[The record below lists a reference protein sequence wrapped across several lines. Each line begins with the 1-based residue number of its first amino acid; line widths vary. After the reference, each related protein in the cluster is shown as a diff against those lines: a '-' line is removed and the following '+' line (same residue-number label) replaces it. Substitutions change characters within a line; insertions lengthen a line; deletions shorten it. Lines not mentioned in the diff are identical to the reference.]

1 MATATDNEIAATTKP
16 VTKDNYIAQ
25 LEKENQELKDELV
38 ELRRFAMYVRSLKT
52 KEDFNRLRNVIIKT
66 NKAL

>member
-1 MATATDNEIAATTKP
+1 MVASTDNETADTTMP
-16 VTKDNYIAQ
+16 VTKDEYIAQ

-52 KEDFNRLRNVIIKT
+52 KDDFLRLRNVIVKT
-66 NKAL
+66 NKVL

>member
-1 MATATDNEIAATTKP
+1 MATATDNEIATTTKP
-16 VTKDNYIAQ
+16 VTKDEYIAQ

-52 KEDFNRLRNVIIKT
+52 KDDFLRLRNVIVKT
-66 NKAL
+66 NKVI

>member
-16 VTKDNYIAQ
+16 VT
-25 LEKENQELKDELV
+25 KDELV

-52 KEDFNRLRNVIIKT
+52 KDDFLRLRNVIVKT
-66 NKAL
+66 NKVL

>member
-16 VTKDNYIAQ
+16 VTKDEYIAQ

-38 ELRRFAMYVRSLKT
+38 ELRRFAMYVRRLKT
-52 KEDFNRLRNVIIKT
+52 KDDFLRLRNVITKT
-66 NKAL
+66 NKVL

>member
-16 VTKDNYIAQ
+16 VTKDEYIAQ

-52 KEDFNRLRNVIIKT
+52 KDDFLRLRNVIVKT
-66 NKAL
+66 NKVI

>member
-16 VTKDNYIAQ
+16 VTKDEYIAQ

-52 KEDFNRLRNVIIKT
+52 KDDFLRLRNVITKT
-66 NKAL
+66 NKVL

>member
-16 VTKDNYIAQ
+16 VTKDEYIAQ

-52 KEDFNRLRNVIIKT
+52 KDDFLRLRNVITKT
-66 NKAL
+66 NKVI

>member
-1 MATATDNEIAATTKP
+1 MVASTDNEIAATTKP
-16 VTKDNYIAQ
+16 VTKDEYIAQ

-52 KEDFNRLRNVIIKT
+52 KDDFLRLRNVITKT

>member
-16 VTKDNYIAQ
+16 VTKDEYIAQ

-52 KEDFNRLRNVIIKT
+52 KDDFLRLRNVIVKT
-66 NKAL
+66 NKVL

>member
-16 VTKDNYIAQ
+16 VTKDDYIAQ
-25 LEKENQELKDELV
+25 LEKENQELKDEIV

-52 KEDFNRLRNVIIKT
+52 KDDFLRLRNVITKT
-66 NKAL
+66 NKVL

>member
-16 VTKDNYIAQ
+16 VTKDEYIAQ

-38 ELRRFAMYVRSLKT
+38 ELRRFAMYVRNLKT
-52 KEDFNRLRNVIIKT
+52 KEDFLRLRNVITKT
-66 NKAL
+66 NKVL